1 MNLYYNLTNNFMPL
15 LDVSWNPFEMD
26 DFTLEA
32 KEIHT
37 SMVIAILE
45 PLKDAYRQYNR
56 GNPNQM
62 LEPNIFNQ
70 ILINE
75 EDFIKLYIK
84 EFK

>member
-1 MNLYYNLTNNFMPL
+1 MQP
-15 LDVSWNPFEMD
+15 LDVSWNPFEED
-26 DFTLEA
+26 EFTSEA
-32 KEIHT
+32 KEIYT

-70 ILINE
+70 ILICE
-75 EDFIKLYIK
+75 EKFIQLYVN